1 MESLESRMKRFE
13 GIDDT
18 QALPGVF
25 LVARVDGRS
34 FTRLLRDELGLDRPF
49 DERVRDAMVAAGQ
62 RLLTC
67 GVRGVFAF
75 TQSDELSVLLH
86 RDDTAFDR
94 RLRKLNSVLA
104 GEASA
109 AFSLALGVAGAFDCR
124 VLQLP
129 RREDVRDY
137 FLWRAEDGVRNAL
150 SAWCYWTLRR
160 EGLSRR
166 AVTRQLEGLGRAA
179 KHELLFSRGINF
191 NDVPAWQRGGV
202 ALRWAQEL
210 REGVDPRSGAV
221 ALTSRRVLCV
231 EPEVPSRAALGPF
244 LDARIAEAETADEGP

>member
-1 MESLESRMKRFE
+1 MRRFE
-13 GIDDT
+13 AIDDD

-25 LVARVDGRS
+25 LVARVDGRG
-34 FTRLLRDELGLDRPF
+34 FTRLLRDELGLDAAF
-49 DERVRDAMVAAGQ
+49 DERVRDAMVAAGR
-62 RLLTC
+62 RLFGC
-67 GVRGVFAF
+67 GVRAVFGF

-86 RDDTAFDR
+86 REDTAFDR

-109 AFSLALGVAGAFDCR
+109 AFSLSLGVAGAFDCR

-129 RREDVRDY
+129 RREDVLDY
-137 FLWRAEDGVRNAL
+137 FHWRAEDGVRNAL

-191 NDVPAWQRGGV
+191 NELPAWQRGGV
-202 ALRWAQEL
+202 ALRWVAEE
-210 REGVDPRSGAV
+210 RPGVDPRSGAAV
-221 ALTSRRVLCV
+221 RAVRRALHV
-231 EPEVPSRAALGPF
+231 ELEVPSRAALTPF
-244 LDARIAEAETADEGP
+244 LEARVTEAEAAPA